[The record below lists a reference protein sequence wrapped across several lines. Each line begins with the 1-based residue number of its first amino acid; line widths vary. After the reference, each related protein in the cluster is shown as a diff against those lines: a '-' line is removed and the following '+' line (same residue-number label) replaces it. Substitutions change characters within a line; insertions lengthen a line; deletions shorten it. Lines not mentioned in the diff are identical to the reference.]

1 MDAIIKLRNEP
12 IKNQLKMNLK
22 QALLIAVTLGVVSL
36 ISWELYWRAQGKVPD
51 LDDDK
56 NLWAVQRAKVD
67 NLSDDDVILTG
78 SSRVLFDF
86 QLNEW
91 EKETGKRPIQLA
103 CAGGSPLPVF
113 HDIVNNTDFKG
124 TVLVGVTPGL
134 FFSTT
139 YPGAGPIKRPQSRI
153 DYYQNRTYAQR
164 LNHWLSLPL
173 QKNLAFVSTSEEGWS
188 DDIDLKSLLNNID
201 IGNRTGKP
209 KDPPFNAF
217 AYIDEDRN
225 NPMSEKTAT
234 DTAFANSIQRV
245 WKFFIM
251 SNTNKPDLESTTK
264 FFAADAEKF
273 MKRGGNLILVRCPS
287 SGWLKEGEDKFL
299 PRTEFWDP
307 LVKTTGAHAYYY
319 EDYDQLKDLTCP
331 EWSHLSAPD
340 ARYFTTELVKIMKND
355 NALTSEK

>member
-1 MDAIIKLRNEP
+1 
-12 IKNQLKMNLK
+12 MNLK
-22 QALLIAVTLGVVSL
+22 QSLIIAVTLSV
-36 ISWELYWRAQGKVPD
+36 ISIVAWEIYWRNQGKIPD

-56 NLWAVQRAKVD
+56 NLWAVQRARVD
-67 NLSDDDVILTG
+67 DASENDVLLLG
-78 SSRVLFDF
+78 SSRVLFDI

-91 EKETGKRPIQLA
+91 EKETGVRPIQLA
-103 CAGGSPLPVF
+103 CAGASPLPVF

-139 YPGAGPIKRPQSRI
+139 FPEASPWKRPQSRI
-153 DYYQNRTYAQR
+153 DYFEDRTYAQR
-164 LNHWLSLPL
+164 MNHWLSLPL

-188 DDIDLKSLLNNID
+188 DDIDLKSLLNTID

-217 AYIDEDRN
+217 QYIDEDRN

-234 DTAFANSIQRV
+234 DTAFANSIQKV

-251 SNTNKPDLESTTK
+251 SNKIPPDKESTTK

-273 MKRGGNLILVRCPS
+273 KKRGGNLILLRCPS

-299 PRTEFWDP
+299 PRTEFWEP
-307 LVKTTGAHAYYY
+307 LVKATNAKAYYY
-319 EDYDQLKDLTCP
+319 EDYEQFKNLECP

-340 ARYFTTELVKIMKND
+340 ARFFTTELVKIMKAD
-355 NALTSEK
+355 GALSNSKTN

>member
-1 MDAIIKLRNEP
+1 
-12 IKNQLKMNLK
+12 MNLK
-22 QALLIAVTLGVVSL
+22 QSLLIAVTLSV
-36 ISWELYWRAQGKVPD
+36 ISIVAWEIYWRNQGKIPD

-56 NLWAVQRAKVD
+56 NLWAVQRARVD
-67 NLSDDDVILTG
+67 DASEKDVLLLG
-78 SSRVLFDF
+78 SSRVLFDI

-91 EKETGKRPIQLA
+91 EKETGVRPIQLA
-103 CAGGSPLPVF
+103 CAGASPLPVF

-139 YPGAGPIKRPQSRI
+139 FPEASPWKRPQTRV
-153 DYYQNRTYAQR
+153 DYFEDRTYAQR
-164 LNHWLSLPL
+164 MNHWLSLPL

-188 DDIDLKSLLNNID
+188 DDIDLKSLLNTID

-209 KDPPFNAF
+209 KDPPFNALQ
-217 AYIDEDRN
+217 YIDEDRN

-251 SNTNKPDLESTTK
+251 SNKIPPDKESTTK

-273 MKRGGNLILVRCPS
+273 MKRGGNLILLRCPS

-307 LVKTTGAHAYYY
+307 LVKATNAKAYYY
-319 EDYDQLKDLTCP
+319 EDYEQLKNLTCP

-340 ARYFTTELVKIMKND
+340 ARYFTTELVKIMKED
-355 NALTSEK
+355 GALSNSKTN